1 VKSFFDRPTWARI
14 LIAAGTLPLLAT
26 DALPQAR
33 PMVPNMPCAE
43 ARGIVFT
50 QGAAVLSTGP
60 VTYDRFVS
68 ASAFCAIGEKT
79 LEPAWERARDTPQC
93 FIGFRCRTG
102 PFRQNR

>member
-1 VKSFFDRPTWARI
+1 VKAFLDHLAWARI

-26 DALPQAR
+26 AALPQAR
-33 PMVPNMPCAE
+33 PMVPNIPCAE
-43 ARGIVFT
+43 ARRIVYS

-60 VTYDRFVS
+60 FTYDRFVS
-68 ASAFCAIGEKT
+68 ASAFCALGEKT
-79 LEPAWERARDTPQC
+79 VEPAWERALDTPQC